1 MASGLSLLTKKKKL
15 SGKLL
20 NNFMLNHTDLKKGT
34 LFIYNGLPYE
44 VLDYSLNF
52 QGRGSSTA
60 QVRIKNLITGNVL
73 SQNFK
78 SGDNLEPAEI
88 EKVKIKYL
96 YNNKNQYFFCEEKNP
111 SKRFPL
117 TIEQIGSNVQ
127 YLKAND
133 IIDGFVFEEKI
144 INVEMPVK
152 VQLKVKEAA
161 AYLRAGRAE
170 AGTKEVILET
180 GAKMQA
186 PSFIK
191 EGDIVEINTE
201 TQLYVRRVE

>member
-1 MASGLSLLTKKKKL
+1 MLS
-15 SGKLL
+15 
-20 NNFMLNHTDLKKGT
+20 HTDLKKGT
-34 LFIYNGLPYE
+34 LFIYNELPYE

-78 SGDNLEPAEI
+78 SGDNLEEAEI

-96 YNNKNQYFFCEEKNP
+96 YNNKGQYFFCEEKNP

-117 TIEQIGSNVQ
+117 TQEQIGNGAQ

-133 IIDGFVFEEKI
+133 IIDGFVFNGEI
-144 INVEMPVK
+144 INVELPIK
-152 VQLKVKEAA
+152 VQLKVQEAA

-180 GAKMQA
+180 GAKVQA

-191 EGDIVEINTE
+191 EGDIIEINTE
-201 TQLYVRRVE
+201 TQAYTRRVE